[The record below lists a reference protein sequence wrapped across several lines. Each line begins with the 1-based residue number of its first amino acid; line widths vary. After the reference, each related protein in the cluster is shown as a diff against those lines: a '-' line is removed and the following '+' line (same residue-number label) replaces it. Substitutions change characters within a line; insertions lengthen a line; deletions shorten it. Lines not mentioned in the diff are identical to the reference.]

1 MAPQSNGGKSNG
13 GNSVVPKDAIRVAIG
28 VAALGWAA
36 REMMKTARRPT
47 VLGIKAPDL
56 QKLAKQMGDAAERVE
71 RTSEDVR
78 NLSHQAKRLSEKLS

>member
-1 MAPQSNGGKSNG
+1 LAPQANGGS
-13 GNSVVPKDAIRVAIG
+13 SALPKDAIRVAIG

-47 VLGIKAPDL
+47 ILGIKAPDL
-56 QKLAKQMGDAAERVE
+56 HKLAKQVGDAADRLE

-78 NLSHQAKRLSEKLS
+78 NLSQQAKRFSKKLA